1 MRTGLADPV
10 FDSQKIFRAV
20 LDATSHPGRVVPVPS
35 PVEPPAPLR
44 PATASLCLALV
55 DLDTPLWLD
64 AAARTAEVIGYL
76 RFHCGCPIS
85 DEPGAARFAV
95 VADTSRMPDLDVFD
109 AGSDEYPDR
118 SATVIVQVEALEARK
133 GQRLTGP
140 GIETETRVAVRG
152 LPEGFWPA
160 VRRNHARFPR
170 GVDVIF
176 VAGDTIVATPR
187 STRAVD

>member
-20 LDATSHPGRVVPVPS
+20 LDATSHPGRVVSVPL

-64 AAARTAEVIGYL
+64 TEART
-76 RFHCGCPIS
+76 
-85 DEPGAARFAV
+85 
-95 VADTSRMPDLDVFD
+95 
-109 AGSDEYPDR
+109 
-118 SATVIVQVEALEARK
+118 

-140 GIETETRVAVRG
+140 GIETETRVLVTA

-176 VAGDTIVATPR
+176 VARDTIVATPR